1 MAMNLE
7 CMLLLQKLGLLNS
20 QKRRFLDI
28 GPQNVYFCTVDQI
41 GKFLVGQDTPDHDG
55 ARLAEIARLVYFST
69 PRPDERTTLFSEIA
83 DLANIEYNS
92 FDVCPALKTELLDLN
107 FDGLPAK
114 YRNYYDVVTNFGTTE
129 HIFNQWNCFSV
140 IHGATKVGGTMYHV
154 LPATGY
160 LDHGYYCYTPLFFRD
175 LAKANGY
182 EIVDMF
188 MAIAGVSKID
198 IDMRHEAQFDK
209 SGSGATHLT
218 ERAIP
223 SYNLHVI
230 FRKRADTPFR
240 AVLEV
245 ATAHA
250 AVDERMNARY
260 AGAPGAD
267 GHDTGPI
274 VASPD
279 QHDELLALVERLQ
292 SERDHLQ
299 RESDT
304 RMRERDEKSAEIL
317 ANGAHIQELTA
328 LVERLKSE
336 RDYLQRESDTRMKE
350 RDEKSAEILANGAH
364 LQELTELAERL
375 KSERDHLQRESDTRM
390 RERDERFAEVLGREA
405 HIQKLYQST
414 SWRVTKPLRSL
425 AQLLRRGREG

>member
-20 QKRRFLDI
+20 QKRRFLEI

-41 GKFLVGQDTPDHDG
+41 GRFLVGQDIPDHDG

-140 IHGATKVGGTMYHV
+140 IHGATKVGGAMYHV

-260 AGAPGAD
+260 TGTPGAD

-299 RESDT
+299 RESIMRMQERDEKSAEIIAQEAHIQELVRERDEIAAALIDRDAELSAVSTRVAGLQSERDHLQRESDT

-317 ANGAHIQELTA
+317 ANGAHIQEL
-328 LVERLKSE
+328 E
-336 RDYLQRESDTRMKE
+336 
-350 RDEKSAEILANGAH
+350 
-364 LQELTELAERL
+364 
-375 KSERDHLQRESDTRM
+375 
-390 RERDERFAEVLGREA
+390 RERREQAAENAATAAQLA
-405 HIQKLYQST
+405 ALYQST
-414 SWRVTKPLRSL
+414 SWRVSKPLRSL